1 MNIQKE
7 IRLARQRRRD
17 AAPFRPNYMGA
28 ICLGLPLDA
37 TIDLMRA
44 YILSDQ
50 IERYKIMHYVTN
62 AAFGQAIGRHEA
74 LRKEGR

>member
-1 MNIQKE
+1 MDIKKE
-7 IRLARQRRRD
+7 IHLARQRRRD
-17 AAPFRPNYMGA
+17 VAPFRPNYMGA

-62 AAFGQAIGRHEA
+62 AAFDQAIRRQTV
-74 LRKEGR
+74 LMREGT